1 MRSVP
6 RRPSSVSRAPPVLL
20 VGERFLFGEA
30 RRTMPLTLA
39 ATARKRCATS
49 FVADALT
56 DSAGCFTV

>member
-1 MRSVP
+1 
-6 RRPSSVSRAPPVLL
+6 
-20 VGERFLFGEA
+20 
-30 RRTMPLTLA
+30 MPLTLA